1 MVPYRS
7 PGGVLLFCSGLVMDK
22 MHKQNIL
29 AGLNERLFTDLERIL
44 RKQDIRIDRASN
56 PEEFLGHLRDKQ
68 YAVAVLD
75 TSAIDFSIPEIIM
88 RVKSISQNTDIIMI
102 TEPGLDGGP
111 DSSNPLDSL
120 VYGYIESPA
129 SMKYVATLAL
139 KALEKQRL
147 FKSSA
152 AQRRVSQK
160 DMIETARS
168 GDESAQ
174 NLLLSTS
181 VNSLNSAV
189 TITDINRN
197 IIYINNAHTRTFGYK
212 PEEVI
217 GRKSDILYPLDD
229 PSGVSSKI
237 YEALV
242 MVGWEGERLAL
253 RKNGD
258 AFPVYEKTSAIK
270 DKDGHQLGI
279 VSVIDDISARRKLQ
293 QALKESEERYRS
305 FVETAKSAI
314 IAVNSDGK
322 IILFNPAAE
331 KIFGYSR
338 GEIINKEFGSLFPG
352 RYKDTILAGPG
363 KGGDSGLSNL
373 RESTSEITG
382 LNKNGEEFPAEV
394 SLSTCRVEGRPILTA
409 IIFDITERKN
419 LQEQLLQSAKLAA
432 IGELISGVTHEVNNP
447 LAVVIGYSEMLL
459 SEPDLTGESRE
470 AIKAIHAESERAKK
484 VIQNMLSFA
493 RKHNPEKEVIQ
504 VNDLLEKTLG
514 LTDYELR
521 KNSVNVVKDLD
532 PDLPETVGDPNQ
544 LQQVFLNLII
554 NSQQAM
560 SEINDTKQLTV
571 RSRLKETE
579 TIGSIGSRNVI
590 QIAFEDNGPGIPV
603 SSINKIF
610 DPFYTTKPKGK
621 GTGLG
626 LSVSFGIIKEHGGDI
641 FVRPNEEKGV
651 TFFVELPA

>member
-1 MVPYRS
+1 
-7 PGGVLLFCSGLVMDK
+7 MDK
-22 MHKQNIL
+22 KNKQNIL
-29 AGLNERLFTDLERIL
+29 AGLNEKSFSDLKRVL
-44 RKQDIRIDRASN
+44 SSRDIQADSARNAED
-56 PEEFLGHLRDKQ
+56 FLGHLREKP
-68 YAVAVLD
+68 YEAAVLD
-75 TSAIDFSIPEIIM
+75 TTFIDCSIPEIIT
-88 RVKSISQNTDIIMI
+88 RIKSISHNTEIIMI

-111 DSSNPLDSL
+111 ASSNPLDSL
-120 VYGYIESPA
+120 VYGYLETPA
-129 SMKYVATLAL
+129 NIKYVATLTL
-139 KALEKQRL
+139 KALEKQKL
-147 FKSSA
+147 VKSSA
-152 AQRRVSQK
+152 AQKKALQK
-160 DMIETARS
+160 SVVETAKS

-189 TITDINRN
+189 TITDMNRS

-212 PEEVI
+212 PGELI
-217 GRKSDILYPLDD
+217 GKKSDILYPLDD

-270 DKDGHQLGI
+270 DKDGRQIGI
-279 VSVIDDISARRKLQ
+279 VSVTDDITARKRLQ

-314 IAVNSDGK
+314 IAVDGEGK

-331 KIFGYSR
+331 KIFGYPKE
-338 GEIINKEFGSLFPG
+338 EIVDKDFKCLFPE
-352 RYKDTILAGPG
+352 RYKDIIRADFG
-363 KGGDSGLSNL
+363 KGGSGGFSNL
-373 RESTSEITG
+373 KDSTSEITG

-394 SLSTCRVEGRPILTA
+394 SLSACRVEGRPILTA

-432 IGELISGVTHEVNNP
+432 LGELISGVTHEVNNP

-459 SEPDLTGESRE
+459 SEPDLGSESRE
-470 AIKAIHAESERAKK
+470 AIKAIHAEAERAKK

-504 VNDLLEKTLG
+504 VNDVLEKTLG

-521 KNSVNVVKDLD
+521 KHAVTVVKDLD

-560 SEINDTKQLTV
+560 SEIKDSRQLTI
-571 RSRLKETE
+571 RSRLKENE
-579 TIGSIGSRNVI
+579 FAGNGKRNVI
-590 QIAFEDNGPGIPV
+590 EIAFEDNGPGI
-603 SSINKIF
+603 SAASINKIF

-626 LSVSFGIIKEHGGDI
+626 LSVSFGIIKEHGGEI
-641 FVRPNEEKGV
+641 FVRPNEGKGV